1 MEKLLKTKQVAEI
14 FGVDKRTVLYTLI
27 SKGLKYLKV
36 GREYRFKQS
45 DIEEFIK
52 NQTYQKEQNI
62 FIVHH
67 MYGSDSFFTSRLW
80 TELENMRES
89 HRR

>member
-62 FIVHH
+62 FIDKRTDYQKRMNKKLRVV
-67 MYGSDSFFTSRLW
+67 
-80 TELENMRES
+80 
-89 HRR
+89 

>member
-1 MEKLLKTKQVAEI
+1 MEKLLTTKQVAEI

-62 FIVHH
+62 FIDTRTDYQKRMNKKLRVV
-67 MYGSDSFFTSRLW
+67 
-80 TELENMRES
+80 
-89 HRR
+89 

>member
-1 MEKLLKTKQVAEI
+1 MEKLLTTKQVAEI
-14 FGVDKRTVLYTLI
+14 FGVDKRTVLYNLI
-27 SKGLKYLKV
+27 SQGLKYVKI

-62 FIVHH
+62 FIDTRTDYQKRMNKKLRVV
-67 MYGSDSFFTSRLW
+67 
-80 TELENMRES
+80 
-89 HRR
+89 